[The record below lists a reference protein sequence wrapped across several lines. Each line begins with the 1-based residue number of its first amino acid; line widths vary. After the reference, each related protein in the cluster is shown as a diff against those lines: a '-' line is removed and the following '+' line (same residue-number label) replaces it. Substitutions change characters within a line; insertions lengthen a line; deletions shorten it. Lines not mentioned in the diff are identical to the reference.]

1 MQVGTYKGLPRIIID
16 PGESYVTKKN
26 EIISTLLGSCV
37 AACLYD
43 PVNRVIG
50 MNHFLLAQQHSAHTA
65 ALLGTA
71 HKATLLGTESGRYG
85 IHAME
90 LLINQMLKQ
99 GAQRIHLK
107 AKAFGGGDV
116 LKLGNELRGGK
127 SIGAINCEFIKTFL
141 RTEKIPLVASA
152 LGGDI
157 GRNIFFLTSDFSVYV
172 KSIERDEELTILHQ
186 ERRFLKKNTGITLPQ
201 PLDQA
206 DFW

>member
-1 MQVGTYKGLPRIIID
+1 MQIGLYQGLPRIIID
-16 PGESYVTKKN
+16 PGESYVTKKD

-50 MNHFLLAQQHSAHTA
+50 MNHFLLAQQHSAHNA
-65 ALLGTA
+65 ALLASEG
-71 HKATLLGTESGRYG
+71 GRYG

-90 LLINQMLKQ
+90 LLINQMIKQ
-99 GAQRIHLK
+99 GAQRLHLK

-116 LKLGNELRGGK
+116 LKLGNELRGGQ

-141 RTEKIPLVASA
+141 RTEHIPLVASG
-152 LGGDI
+152 LGGHI
-157 GRNIFFLTSDFSVYV
+157 GRNIFFLASDFSVYV
-172 KSIERDEELTILHQ
+172 KTIEHDEELAVVNL
-186 ERRFLKKNTGITLPQ
+186 EKRFLKKNTAVHAPQ
-201 PLDQA
+201 PSDQA

>member
-1 MQVGTYKGLPRIIID
+1 MQIGHYKGLPRVIID
-16 PGESYVTKKN
+16 PGESYVTKKD

-50 MNHFLLAQQHSAHTA
+50 MNHFLLAQQHSAHNA

-71 HKATLLGTESGRYG
+71 HKAALLGTESGRYG

-90 LLINQMLKQ
+90 LLINQMLRQ

-141 RTEKIPLVASA
+141 RTEGIPLVASG
-152 LGGDI
+152 LGGNI
-157 GRNIFFLTSDFSVYV
+157 GRNIFFLIDDFSVYV
-172 KSIERDEELTILHQ
+172 KSIEHDEEQAVIQQ
-186 ERRFLKKNTGITLPQ
+186 ERRFLKKNTAVHTPQ
-201 PLDQA
+201 PSDQA

>member
-1 MQVGTYKGLPRIIID
+1 MQIGQYQGLPRIIID
-16 PGESYVTKKN
+16 PGEKYVTKKD

-50 MNHFLLAQQHSAHTA
+50 MNHFLLAQQHSAHNS
-65 ALLGTA
+65 ALLGSA
-71 HKATLLGTESGRYG
+71 GGRYG

-116 LKLGNELRGGK
+116 LKLGNESRGGQ
-127 SIGAINCEFIKTFL
+127 SIGSTNCEFIKTFL
-141 RTEKIPLVASA
+141 ETERIPLVASA
-152 LGGDI
+152 LGGRI
-157 GRNIFFLTSDFSVYV
+157 GRNIFFLASDFSVYV
-172 KSIERDEELTILHQ
+172 KAIAHDEEQAVVNQ
-186 ERRFLKKNTGITLPQ
+186 EKRFLTKNTSVHIPQ
-201 PLDQA
+201 PSDQA

>member
-1 MQVGTYKGLPRIIID
+1 MQIGHYKNLPRVIID
-16 PGESYVTKKN
+16 PGESYVTKKD

-50 MNHFLLAQQHSAHTA
+50 MNHFLLARQHVTHNAS
-65 ALLGTA
+65 LLGSE
-71 HKATLLGTESGRYG
+71 GGRYG

-90 LLINQMLKQ
+90 MLINQMLKQ

-116 LKLGNELRGGK
+116 LKLGNELRGGQ

-141 RTEKIPLVASA
+141 KTEHIPLIASG
-152 LGGDI
+152 LGGQI
-157 GRNIFFLTSDFSVYV
+157 GRNIFFLASDFSVYV
-172 KSIERDEELTILHQ
+172 KSIEQAEEQVIIKQ
-186 ERRFLKKNTGITLPQ
+186 ERLFLKKNTAVHTPQ
-201 PLDQA
+201 PSDQA

>member
-1 MQVGTYKGLPRIIID
+1 MQIGQYLGLPRIIID

-50 MNHFLLAQQHSAHTA
+50 MNHFLLAQQRSAHNA
-65 ALLGTA
+65 DLLGSE
-71 HKATLLGTESGRYG
+71 GGRYG

-90 LLINQMLKQ
+90 LLINQMLRQ
-99 GAQRIHLK
+99 GAQRSQLK

-116 LKLGNELRGGK
+116 LKLGNESRGGV

-141 RTEKIPLVASA
+141 RTEHIPLVASG
-152 LGGDI
+152 LGGHI
-157 GRNIFFLTSDFSVYV
+157 GRNIFFVASDFSVYV
-172 KSIERDEELTILHQ
+172 KRIEQAEEQAVIKLEQH
-186 ERRFLKKNTGITLPQ
+186 FLKTATAPHTPQ
-201 PLDQA
+201 SSDQA

>member
-1 MQVGTYKGLPRIIID
+1 MQIAHYQGLPRIIID
-16 PGESYVTKKN
+16 PGESYVTEKD

-43 PVNRVIG
+43 PVNRIIG
-50 MNHFLLAQQHSAHTA
+50 MNHFLLAQQHPAHNA
-65 ALLGTA
+65 NLLASEG
-71 HKATLLGTESGRYG
+71 GRYG

-99 GAQRIHLK
+99 GAQRLHLK

-116 LKLGNELRGGK
+116 LKLNHQSRGSA
-127 SIGAINCEFIKTFL
+127 SIGTINCEFIKTFL
-141 RTEKIPLVASA
+141 QTEHIPLVACG

-157 GRNIFFLTSDFSVYV
+157 GRNIFFLANDFSVYV
-172 KSIERDEELTILHQ
+172 KRIAYAEEQAVIKL
-186 ERRFLKKNTGITLPQ
+186 ERRFLNNNTTVNVPT
-201 PLDQA
+201 PADQA

>member
-1 MQVGTYKGLPRIIID
+1 MQIGHYQGLPRVIID

-50 MNHFLLAQQHSAHTA
+50 MNHFLLAQQHSAHNA
-65 ALLGTA
+65 ALLASEG
-71 HKATLLGTESGRYG
+71 GRYG

-90 LLINQMLKQ
+90 LLINQMIKQ

-116 LKLGNELRGGK
+116 LKLSNESRGGQ
-127 SIGAINCEFIKTFL
+127 SIGAVNCEFIKTFL
-141 RTEKIPLVASA
+141 KTERIPLVASG
-152 LGGDI
+152 LGGHI
-157 GRNIFFLTSDFSVYV
+157 GRNIFFLANDFSVYV
-172 KSIERDEELTILHQ
+172 KTIEHTEELAIIKEEQ
-186 ERRFLKKNTGITLPQ
+186 RFLENNTTAHTPLPS
-201 PLDQA
+201 DQA

>member
-1 MQVGTYKGLPRIIID
+1 MQIGHYKGLPRVIID

-50 MNHFLLAQQHSAHTA
+50 MNHFLLAQQHSAHNA

-71 HKATLLGTESGRYG
+71 HKTALLGTESGRYG

-90 LLINQMLKQ
+90 LLINQMLRQ
-99 GAQRIHLK
+99 GAQRTHLK

-141 RTEKIPLVASA
+141 RTERIPLVASG
-152 LGGDI
+152 LGGNI
-157 GRNIFFLTSDFSVYV
+157 GRNIFFLMSDFSVYV
-172 KSIERDEELTILHQ
+172 KSIEHDEEQVVIQQ
-186 ERRFLKKNTGITLPQ
+186 ERRFLKKNTVARAPQ
-201 PLDQA
+201 PSDQA

>member
-1 MQVGTYKGLPRIIID
+1 MQVGQYQGLPRIIID
-16 PGESYVTKKN
+16 PGESYVTKKD

-50 MNHFLLAQQHSAHTA
+50 MNHFLLAQQHSAHNA
-65 ALLGTA
+65 ALLASEG
-71 HKATLLGTESGRYG
+71 GRYG

-116 LKLGNELRGGK
+116 LKLGNELRGGQ
-127 SIGAINCEFIKTFL
+127 SIGAVNCEFIKTFL
-141 RTEKIPLVASA
+141 STERIPLVASC
-152 LGGDI
+152 LGGRI
-157 GRNIFFLTSDFSVYV
+157 GRNIFFLASDFSVYV
-172 KSIERDEELTILHQ
+172 KRIAHDEELAVVNQ
-186 ERRFLKKNTGITLPQ
+186 EKRFLKSNTTLHIPQ
-201 PLDQA
+201 PSDQA

>member
-1 MQVGTYKGLPRIIID
+1 MQVGFYQGLPRVIID
-16 PGESYVTKKN
+16 PGESYVTKKD

-50 MNHFLLAQQHSAHTA
+50 MNHFLLAQQHSAHNG
-65 ALLGTA
+65 ALLGSE
-71 HKATLLGTESGRYG
+71 GGRYG

-99 GAQRIHLK
+99 GAQRIHIK

-116 LKLGNELRGGK
+116 LKLSNELRGGQ
-127 SIGAINCEFIKTFL
+127 SIGAVNCEFIQTFL
-141 RTEKIPLVASA
+141 STERIPLVASG
-152 LGGDI
+152 LGGRI
-157 GRNIFFLTSDFSVYV
+157 GRNIFFLASDFSVYV
-172 KSIERDEELTILHQ
+172 KSIEYAEEQAVIKQ
-186 ERRFLKKNTGITLPQ
+186 EQRFLKKNTAIHTPK
-201 PLDQA
+201 PSDQA

>member
-1 MQVGTYKGLPRIIID
+1 MQIGHYQGLPRIIID

-50 MNHFLLAQQHSAHTA
+50 MNHFLLAQQHSAHNA
-65 ALLGTA
+65 ALLGSE
-71 HKATLLGTESGRYG
+71 GGRYG

-116 LKLGNELRGGK
+116 LKLGNELRGGQ

-141 RTEKIPLVASA
+141 STERIPLVASG
-152 LGGDI
+152 LGGHI
-157 GRNIFFLTSDFSVYV
+157 GRNIFFLASDFSVYV
-172 KSIERDEELTILHQ
+172 KTIKHAEEQAVIQQ
-186 ERRFLKKNTGITLPQ
+186 EKRFLKKYTAHHPPQ
-201 PLDQA
+201 PSDQA

>member
-1 MQVGTYKGLPRIIID
+1 MQIGQYQGLPRVIID

-43 PVNRVIG
+43 PINRVIG
-50 MNHFLLAQQHSAHTA
+50 MNHFLLAQQHSAHNA
-65 ALLGTA
+65 ALLGSE
-71 HKATLLGTESGRYG
+71 GGRYG

-90 LLINQMLKQ
+90 LLINQMLRQ

-116 LKLGNELRGGK
+116 LKLGNESRGGQ
-127 SIGAINCEFIKTFL
+127 SIGAINCEFIRTFL
-141 RTEKIPLVASA
+141 RTEHIPLVASG
-152 LGGDI
+152 LGGHI
-157 GRNIFFLTSDFSVYV
+157 GRNIFFLASDFSVYV
-172 KSIERDEELTILHQ
+172 KRIEHAEEQAIIQLEQ
-186 ERRFLKKNTGITLPQ
+186 GFLKKTTAPHPPQ
-201 PLDQA
+201 PSDQA

>member
-1 MQVGTYKGLPRIIID
+1 MQVGQYQGLPRVIID
-16 PGESYVTKKN
+16 PGESYVTKKD

-50 MNHFLLAQQHSAHTA
+50 MNHFLLAQQHSAHNA
-65 ALLGTA
+65 ALLASEG
-71 HKATLLGTESGRYG
+71 GRYG

-90 LLINQMLKQ
+90 LLINQMLRQ

-116 LKLGNELRGGK
+116 LKLGNELRGGQ
-127 SIGAINCEFIKTFL
+127 SIGAVNCEFIKTFL
-141 RTEKIPLVASA
+141 RTEHIPLVASA
-152 LGGDI
+152 LGGHI
-157 GRNIFFLTSDFSVYV
+157 GRNIFFLASDFSVYV
-172 KSIERDEELTILHQ
+172 KRIEHAEEEAVINQ
-186 ERRFLKKNTGITLPQ
+186 EQRFLKRNTAIHIPQ
-201 PLDQA
+201 PSDQA

>member
-1 MQVGTYKGLPRIIID
+1 MQVGQYQGLPRVIID
-16 PGESYVTKKN
+16 PGESYVTKKD

-50 MNHFLLAQQHSAHTA
+50 MNHFLLAQQHSAHNA
-65 ALLGTA
+65 ALLASEG
-71 HKATLLGTESGRYG
+71 GRYG

-90 LLINQMLKQ
+90 LLINQMLRQ

-116 LKLGNELRGGK
+116 LKLGNESRGGQ
-127 SIGAINCEFIKTFL
+127 SIGAVNCEFIKTFL
-141 RTEKIPLVASA
+141 RTEHIPLVASG
-152 LGGDI
+152 LGGHI
-157 GRNIFFLTSDFSVYV
+157 GRNIFFLASDFSVYV
-172 KSIERDEELTILHQ
+172 KRIEHDEELAVVNL
-186 ERRFLKKNTGITLPQ
+186 EKRFLKKNTAVHIPQ
-201 PLDQA
+201 PADQA

>member
-1 MQVGTYKGLPRIIID
+1 MKISEHQGFPRVIID
-16 PGESYVTKKN
+16 PGEHYVTKKN

-50 MNHFLLAQQHSAHTA
+50 MNHFLLAQQHSANNTP
-65 ALLGTA
+65 LL
-71 HKATLLGTESGRYG
+71 ATDEGRYG

-90 LLINQMLKQ
+90 LLINNMLKQ

-116 LKLGNELRGGK
+116 LRLNNELRGGK
-127 SIGAINCEFIKTFL
+127 SIGASNCEFITTFL
-141 RTEKIPLVASA
+141 NTERIPLVGSQ
-152 LGGDI
+152 LGGI
-157 GRNIFFLTSDFSVYV
+157 SGRNIFFLAADFSVYV
-172 KSIERDEELTILHQ
+172 KTMEPAYQQALIKEERQFLQNKLTPVQ
-186 ERRFLKKNTGITLPQ
+186 NPVK
-201 PLDQA
+201 DQT

>member
-1 MQVGTYKGLPRIIID
+1 VQIGQYQGLPRIIID
-16 PGESYVTKKN
+16 PGESYVTKKD

-50 MNHFLLAQQHSAHTA
+50 MNHFLLAQQHSAHNA
-65 ALLGTA
+65 ALLGSE
-71 HKATLLGTESGRYG
+71 GGRYG

-116 LKLGNELRGGK
+116 LKLGNELRGGQ
-127 SIGAINCEFIKTFL
+127 SIGAVNCEFIQTFL
-141 RTEKIPLVASA
+141 RTEHIPLVASS
-152 LGGDI
+152 LGGHI
-157 GRNIFFLTSDFSVYV
+157 GRNIFFLSNDFSVYV
-172 KSIERDEELTILHQ
+172 KSIEHAEEQAVIKQ
-186 ERRFLKKNTGITLPQ
+186 EQRFLKRNTALHIPQ
-201 PLDQA
+201 PSDQA

>member
-1 MQVGTYKGLPRIIID
+1 MQVGQYQGLPRVIID

-50 MNHFLLAQQHSAHTA
+50 MNHFLLAQQHAAHNA
-65 ALLGTA
+65 ALLASEG
-71 HKATLLGTESGRYG
+71 GRYG

-90 LLINQMLKQ
+90 LLINQMLRQ
-99 GAQRIHLK
+99 GAQRIHIK

-116 LKLGNELRGGK
+116 LKLGNELRGGQ
-127 SIGAINCEFIKTFL
+127 SIGAVNCEFIKTFL
-141 RTEKIPLVASA
+141 KTEHIPLVASG
-152 LGGDI
+152 LGGHI
-157 GRNIFFLTSDFSVYV
+157 GRNIFFLASDFSVYV
-172 KSIERDEELTILHQ
+172 KRIEHDEEQAVVNL
-186 ERRFLKKNTGITLPQ
+186 EKRFLKRNTAIHIPQ
-201 PLDQA
+201 PSDQA

>member
-1 MQVGTYKGLPRIIID
+1 MQVGQYQGLPRVIID
-16 PGESYVTKKN
+16 PGESYVTNKD

-50 MNHFLLAQQHSAHTA
+50 MNHFLLAQQHSAHNA
-65 ALLGTA
+65 ALLGTE
-71 HKATLLGTESGRYG
+71 GGRYG

-90 LLINQMLKQ
+90 LLINQMLRQ

-116 LKLGNELRGGK
+116 LKLGNELRGGQ

-141 RTEKIPLVASA
+141 RTEHIPLVASG
-152 LGGDI
+152 LGGHI
-157 GRNIFFLTSDFSVYV
+157 GRNIFFLASDFSVYV
-172 KSIERDEELTILHQ
+172 KSIEHAEEQAVIKQ
-186 ERRFLKKNTGITLPQ
+186 EQRFLKKNTAVHTQQ
-201 PLDQA
+201 PSDQA

>member
-1 MQVGTYKGLPRIIID
+1 MQIGQYQGLPRIIID
-16 PGESYVTKKN
+16 PGESYVTRKN

-50 MNHFLLAQQHSAHTA
+50 MNHFLLAQQHAAHNA
-65 ALLGTA
+65 ALLGSE
-71 HKATLLGTESGRYG
+71 GGRYG

-99 GAQRIHLK
+99 GAQRIHIK

-116 LKLGNELRGGK
+116 LKLDNKSRGGQ
-127 SIGAINCEFIKTFL
+127 SIGEINCEFIKTFL
-141 RTEKIPLVASA
+141 RTEHIPLVASG
-152 LGGDI
+152 LGGHI
-157 GRNIFFLTSDFSVYV
+157 GRNIFFLASDFSVYV
-172 KSIERDEELTILHQ
+172 KSIAHAEEQAIIKQ
-186 ERRFLKKNTGITLPQ
+186 EQRFLQKNTRTHKPQ
-201 PLDQA
+201 PSEQP

>member
-1 MQVGTYKGLPRIIID
+1 MQIGQYQGLPRIIID
-16 PGESYVTKKN
+16 PGESYVTKKD

-50 MNHFLLAQQHSAHTA
+50 MNHFLLAQQHSARNA
-65 ALLGTA
+65 ALLGSE
-71 HKATLLGTESGRYG
+71 GGRYG

-99 GAQRIHLK
+99 GAQRIHIK

-116 LKLGNELRGGK
+116 LKLGNELRGGQ
-127 SIGAINCEFIKTFL
+127 SIGAVNCEFIKTFL
-141 RTEKIPLVASA
+141 RTEHIPLVASS
-152 LGGDI
+152 LGGHI
-157 GRNIFFLTSDFSVYV
+157 GRNIFFLANDFSVYV
-172 KSIERDEELTILHQ
+172 KSIEHAEEQAVIKQ
-186 ERRFLKKNTGITLPQ
+186 EQRFLKRNTALHIPQ
-201 PLDQA
+201 PSDQA

>member
-1 MQVGTYKGLPRIIID
+1 MQVGQYQGLPRIIID

-50 MNHFLLAQQHSAHTA
+50 MNHFLLAQQHSAHNA
-65 ALLGTA
+65 ALLGSE
-71 HKATLLGTESGRYG
+71 GGRYG

-90 LLINQMLKQ
+90 LLINQMLRH
-99 GAQRIHLK
+99 GAERIHLK

-116 LKLGNELRGGK
+116 LKLGNESRGGQ
-127 SIGAINCEFIKTFL
+127 SIGAINCEFIRTFL
-141 RTEKIPLVASA
+141 RTEHIPLVASA
-152 LGGDI
+152 LGGHI
-157 GRNIFFLTSDFSVYV
+157 GRNIFFLASDFSVYV
-172 KSIERDEELTILHQ
+172 KRIEHNEEQAVINQ
-186 ERRFLKKNTGITLPQ
+186 EKSYLIKNTGIHIPQ
-201 PLDQA
+201 PSDQA

>member
-1 MQVGTYKGLPRIIID
+1 MTRSELQGFPRITID

-43 PVNRVIG
+43 PVNRIIG
-50 MNHFLLAQQHSAHTA
+50 MNHFLLAQQHGAQNTP
-65 ALLGTA
+65 LL
-71 HKATLLGTESGRYG
+71 ATEEGRYG

-90 LLINQMLKQ
+90 LLINKMLKQ

-116 LKLGNELRGGK
+116 LNLNNELRGGK
-127 SIGAINCEFIKTFL
+127 SIGASNCEFITTFL
-141 RTEKIPLVASA
+141 STERIPLIASNI
-152 LGGDI
+152 GGNN
-157 GRNIFFLTSDFSVYV
+157 GRNIFFLATDFSVYV
-172 KSIERDEELTILHQ
+172 KAIEPAYQQALVKEERQ
-186 ERRFLKKNTGITLPQ
+186 FLKTRSILEQSPNTS
-201 PLDQA
+201 QA